1 MLFGEKLSEEY
12 PDAYEKRLA
21 RKRERSEQAQQAAF
35 GQYIL
40 ETTGFDGQ
48 QFSLTEAERAWIT
61 RANEVIEWLRLVG
74 PRGDNPHALHAAL
87 RCVASL
93 KPMPSSLSSD

>member
-1 MLFGEKLSEEY
+1 MSVAMEE
-12 PDAYEKRLA
+12 PDPFIEWCHDKGIAPE
-21 RKRERSEQAQQAAF
+21 AQQAAF
-35 GQYIL
+35 AEYVL
-40 ETTGFDGQ
+40 ETTGFDGM

-74 PRGDNPHALHAAL
+74 PRGDNAPALEAAL

-93 KPMPSSLSSD
+93 KPMPSSLSID

>member
-1 MLFGEKLSEEY
+1 MTMTAPEDPFIEWCHDKDIY
-12 PDAYEKRLA
+12 DPDE
-21 RKRERSEQAQQAAF
+21 QQAAF

-48 QFSLTEAERAWIT
+48 QFSLTEDERAWIT

-74 PRGDNPHALHAAL
+74 PRAENTAALDAAL
-87 RCVASL
+87 RCLASL
-93 KPMPSSLSSD
+93 KPMPSSLSID